1 MKHFL
6 VITNKE
12 KDKDLSITNVI
23 RQHLQDA
30 GAICYVH
37 NEYTKNKLKPL
48 DVPDDTEC
56 ILVIGGDGTILNAAT
71 KIIGKNIPIL
81 GINLGTLG
89 FLAEV
94 NVKDIHQ
101 TLDRLIADNYQIENR
116 TMLSCEVFRD
126 GARVESY
133 HALNDIVLSKSGY
146 NSVIGL
152 SIAINE
158 TEIESY
164 YADGL
169 IICTPTGSTAYN
181 LAAGGPIINP
191 TCKNFVVTPICP
203 HSLTTRSV
211 VLAKDDVITIR
222 MMGQSSGRETI
233 NPIII
238 YDGRLGLELY
248 PGDEIHVYKA
258 EEVTPFIKMTKVSFA
273 KILRDKML

>member
-12 KDKDLSITNVI
+12 KDKDLSVTNKI

-30 GAICYVH
+30 GAVCYVH

-71 KIIGKNIPIL
+71 KVIGKNIPIL

-94 NVKDIHQ
+94 NIKDISE
-101 TLDRLIADNYQIENR
+101 TLDSLLADDYQIENR
-116 TMLSCEVFRD
+116 TMLACEIYRD
-126 GARVESY
+126 GNCIESY

-146 NSVIGL
+146 TNVIGL

-158 TEIESY
+158 TDIESY

-222 MMGQSSGRETI
+222 MMSQSSGRETI
-233 NPIII
+233 NPLII
-238 YDGRLGLELY
+238 YDGRLGLELHS
-248 PGDEIHVYKA
+248 GDVIRVCKA
-258 EEVTPFIKMTKVSFA
+258 EEVTPFIKMTKISFA
-273 KILRDKML
+273 KILKDKMC